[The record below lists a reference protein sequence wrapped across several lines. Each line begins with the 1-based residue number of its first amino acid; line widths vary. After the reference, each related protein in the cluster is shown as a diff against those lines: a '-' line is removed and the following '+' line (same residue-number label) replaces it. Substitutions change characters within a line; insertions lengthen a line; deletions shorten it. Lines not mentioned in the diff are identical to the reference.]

1 MKSMFIVLALLFV
14 VLQGQAQKKI
24 ATLEVTL
31 DRETNGL
38 SIPVSYRLNDL
49 TKENGDKLS
58 LSRNGSSVKF
68 QMEETAAGRL
78 IHWIVDNKGKG
89 TYTYELTSGKGSDKA
104 GVSLTDRNEEYVFSA
119 GGQDLLSY
127 HYGIQKMTNP
137 PAQVKA
143 VNYERG
149 GFIHPL
155 KSPTGQVLTRIQAPD
170 HYHHYGIWN
179 PWTHTE
185 INGEVVDFWNIGGG
199 KTTVLVEGTKGSVSG
214 PVFAE
219 VKADLA
225 QVMLN
230 PDRSVKLRAIEETQ
244 TIRVYEPH
252 GKDSYVMDFTSQF
265 GLGSETPV
273 KILPYRYAG
282 IGWRATPEWNAE
294 NSEMI
299 TSEGVTVRSKINSTV
314 ARWCIVQGM
323 TGNEYAGAVVL
334 SSPEN
339 HGHPEPMR
347 VWDEN
352 DGNTAREG
360 GKKGAVFFNFNPA
373 MENLREAWDLKSGK
387 AQILKYRLVVFTG
400 KFTPEKAESAWQY
413 FAKPARVVA
422 VTKGKK

>member
-1 MKSMFIVLALLFV
+1 MKVLPAGLVLLMAFYV
-14 VLQGQAQKKI
+14 SQAQKKI
-24 ATLEVTL
+24 AVLEVNL

-38 SIPVSYRLNDL
+38 SIPVSYRLNEL
-49 TKENGDKLS
+49 TKNSADKLS
-58 LSRNGSSVKF
+58 LTHNGTPVKF
-68 QMEETAAGRL
+68 QVEETKDARML
-78 IHWIVDNKGKG
+78 HWMVDNNGKG
-89 TYTYELTSGKGSDKA
+89 TYTYELHTGTGSMPGGISINDQ
-104 GVSLTDRNEEYVFSA
+104 NEEYVFTA
-119 GGQDLLSY
+119 GGQELMTY
-127 HYGIQKMTNP
+127 HYGIQRMATP
-137 PAQVKA
+137 PARGEA
-143 VNYERG
+143 INYERG

-185 INGEVVDFWNIGGG
+185 INGEVVDFWNIGSG
-199 KTTVLVEGTKGSVSG
+199 KTTVLVEGTRGQVSG
-214 PVFAE
+214 PVFGE

-225 QVMLN
+225 QVMLHE
-230 PDRSVKLRAIEETQ
+230 DRSIKLRAIEETQ
-244 TIRVYEPH
+244 TMRVYTPQ
-252 GKDSYVMDFTSQF
+252 GKESYLLDFTSDF

-273 KILPYRYAG
+273 KILAYRYAG
-282 IGWRATPEWNAE
+282 FGWRATAAWNAE

-299 TSEGVTVRSKINSTV
+299 TSEGINVRSQINSST

-323 TGNEYAGAVVL
+323 TGSEYAGAVIL

-352 DGNTAREG
+352 DGNTLKET

-373 MENLREAWDLKSGK
+373 MEKVRADWDLKAGK
-387 AQILKYRLVVFTG
+387 MQTLKYRMVVFTG

-413 FAKPARVVA
+413 FAKPAEVKV
-422 VTKGKK
+422 KKK